1 MWLETPKLVVVCYR
15 GKKKLIHLRCTGC
28 ETHQVPSHPG
38 YQRFSCCPGRQH
50 LLVHAA
56 SLLLNKGNP
65 AWNWWQPSKSG
76 LQLAEFRKWVTW
88 SKCPWSRESRLRGVA
103 QGARSRGESSAWSC
117 RSAQLL
123 CCNPGCCCRIFHLHW
138 LENQN
143 SKRDASF
150 TNGECYSKK
159 RKNNL
164 EENTSFFIFF
174 SSDGTE
180 KIQER
185 ENVQINPA
193 LSVPGIPHHSCF
205 WLKVR

>member
-88 SKCPWSRESRLRGVA
+88 SKCPWARESRLRGVA

-117 RSAQLL
+117 RLLSSSAATLAVAVEYSISTGWKTRTLKETPLSQTA
-123 CCNPGCCCRIFHLHW
+123 NAIPKRGKTTWKKTHLS
-138 LENQN
+138 L
-143 SKRDASF
+143 
-150 TNGECYSKK
+150 
-159 RKNNL
+159 
-164 EENTSFFIFF
+164 F
-174 SSDGTE
+174 SSQVMERKKYKRE
-180 KIQER
+180 KM
-185 ENVQINPA
+185 
-193 LSVPGIPHHSCF
+193 C
-205 WLKVR
+205 K